1 MATSAATNSDIK
13 LLWRNFNKIV
23 LVWIRE
29 VYREGATFKN
39 YVACQLI
46 VVIVMCQNVGT
57 LFLCDV
63 VLWMA
68 TDPEMGE
75 YKVSKSYSWL
85 GPSPWSTIRDK
96 RQPRVI
102 NINLINIMVSYWRK
116 YLYIKGR
123 ERGLARWVLNFHPNT
138 KRGRGGRWGKKLF
151 LSYVQVLENCLLS
164 LLGGRG

>member
-1 MATSAATNSDIK
+1 
-13 LLWRNFNKIV
+13 
-23 LVWIRE
+23 
-29 VYREGATFKN
+29 
-39 YVACQLI
+39 
-46 VVIVMCQNVGT
+46 MCQNVGT

-75 YKVSKSYSWL
+75 YKVSKSYSWP
-85 GPSPWSTIRDK
+85 GPSPRSTIRDK

-138 KRGRGGRWGKKLF
+138 KRGRVGRWGKKLF
-151 LSYVQVLENCLLS
+151 LSYVLKSSRTVFYLCWEAEAGSPATSLWCTFHIPLS
-164 LLGGRG
+164 LGNNPQKHHIGSKFPYCDIGWILQM